1 MEANDVDKKVEEA
14 LNLSLKHGSQKL
26 LESLAKTDRCPIC
39 TLKPPW
45 KHTDK
50 FAEYQNGSKYEN
62 DNTISKENQS
72 KQKDEED
79 DDSVSVKL
87 EDISNNHPDTEQRKS
102 YIFNCLS

>member
-1 MEANDVDKKVEEA
+1 MEAKDVDKKVEEA

-26 LESLAKTDRCPIC
+26 LQSLSKTDRCPIC

-50 FAEYQNGSKYEN
+50 FTEYQNGPKHEH
-62 DNTISKENQS
+62 DNTVSKENQS
-72 KQKDEED
+72 RPKDEED

-102 YIFNCLS
+102 HSFNRLS